1 MDNIV
6 NDMTPPIGIISSPH
20 SGQTVSGNV
29 NFMVEAQDENGI
41 SELEFSIDG
50 VEVISVN
57 NETSHTHVWDTTILE
72 NNSEHI
78 LSASVTDNFGNKTIL
93 QPVLVTVLNP

>member
-1 MDNIV
+1 MDNII
-6 NDMTPPIGIISSPH
+6 NDVTPPIGIISSPH

-29 NFMVEAQDENGI
+29 NFTVEAQDENGI

-57 NETSHTHVWDTTILE
+57 NEASYTHVWDTTILE

-78 LSASVTDNFGNKTIL
+78 LSASVTDNFGNRTIL
-93 QPVLVTVLNP
+93 QPVLVTVLNQ